1 MTHLLRL
8 PALTLALLL
17 GLAAPAMYLPSKFK
31 IHFMEPVDLSEYPP
45 ETARDPATVQLI
57 SEEIRARI
65 QGGLDLILEE
75 RESVW
80 TG

>member
-1 MTHLLRL
+1 
-8 PALTLALLL
+8 
-17 GLAAPAMYLPSKFK
+17 
-31 IHFMEPVDLSEYPP
+31 MEPVDLSEYPP

-65 QGGLDLILEE
+65 QGELDVILED
-75 RESVW
+75 RKSFW

>member
-1 MTHLLRL
+1 MQQQVFGRAG
-8 PALTLALLL
+8 PAR
-17 GLAAPAMYLPSKFK
+17 YLPSKFK
-31 IHFMEPVDLSEYPP
+31 IHFMGSVDLSEYPP

-65 QGGLDLILEE
+65 QGELDVILED